1 MSMRWTESEELA
13 DARPGEKAAIEK
25 LDGFLGAR
33 NRSDLLDPRRI
44 KAATGLAIGQVE
56 DLLAEYE
63 DRKVLRGEDMV
74 ECPTCEQL
82 SPLEEVAAAREE
94 GEQYPCV
101 RSDQDLALLEDL
113 AELRVYQLLS
123 EPPPLID

>member
-1 MSMRWTESEELA
+1 MESEELA
-13 DARPGEKAAIEK
+13 QARPGEKAAIEK
-25 LDGFLGAR
+25 LDAFLAAR

-44 KAATGLAIGQVE
+44 KGATGLSIGQIE

-74 ECPTCEQL
+74 ECPSCEQL

-94 GEQYPCV
+94 DEEYPCV
-101 RSDQDLALLEDL
+101 RGDEDLAALEDL
-113 AELRVYQLLS
+113 TEVRVYRLLS
-123 EPPPLID
+123 EPLPLIH